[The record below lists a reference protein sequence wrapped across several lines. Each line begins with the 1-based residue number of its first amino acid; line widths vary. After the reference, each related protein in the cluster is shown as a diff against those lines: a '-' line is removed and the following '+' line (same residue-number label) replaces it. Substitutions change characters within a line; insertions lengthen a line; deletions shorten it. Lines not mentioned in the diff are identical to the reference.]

1 MSHAVLSHT
10 EFPTSSTS
18 SGVGL
23 VVGLLLGFWFALVIL
38 LGATEAF
45 VTPGGTPPIAL
56 LITTTTPVIV
66 FLGSYWISDSFR
78 ELILKADLRL
88 IMAIQAW
95 RIGGFSFLAL
105 YAYGIL
111 PGFLAWPAGL
121 GDIAIGVTAPLILA
135 ALIRRPRFAAS
146 RTFGLWNVLG
156 ILDLV
161 VAVSMGALGSRL
173 LSDGSGTLATAP
185 MSYLPLVVIPTF
197 FLPAFIMLH
206 MVALFQARGIDGE
219 GLRQRS

>member
-1 MSHAVLSHT
+1 
-10 EFPTSSTS
+10 
-18 SGVGL
+18 VGL
-23 VVGLLLGFWFALVIL
+23 IVGIVFAIWFALIIL
-38 LGATEAF
+38 LGASEVF
-45 VTPGGTPPIAL
+45 VTPGGRPPLTL
-56 LITTTTPVIV
+56 LVATTSPVIV

-78 ELILKADLRL
+78 EFILKADLRL
-88 IMAIQAW
+88 IMSIQAW

-135 ALIRRPRFAAS
+135 ALIRRPNFAAS

-173 LSDGSGTLATAP
+173 FTDNSATTVTAP

-206 MVALFQARGIDGE
+206 LTALFQARSIDGE
-219 GLRQRS
+219 GLRQRELNINRRTR

>member
-1 MSHAVLSHT
+1 MSHAVLSRT

-18 SGVGL
+18 SSVGL
-23 VVGLLLGFWFALVIL
+23 VVGLLLGVWFTLVIL

-45 VTPGGTPPIAL
+45 VTPNGRPPLAL
-56 LITTTTPVIV
+56 LISTTSPVIV
-66 FLGSYWISDSFR
+66 FLGSYWISSSFR
-78 ELILKADLRL
+78 EFILKADLRL

-95 RIGGFSFLAL
+95 RIGGFSFPAL

-121 GDIAIGVTAPLILA
+121 GDIAIGLTAPLILA
-135 ALIRRPRFAAS
+135 ALIRRPSFAAS

-156 ILDLV
+156 ILDLM

-173 LSDGSGTLATAP
+173 LSNGLGTLATAP

-206 MVALFQARGIDGE
+206 LASLFQARS
-219 GLRQRS
+219 LRQSE